1 MTNSNNSVQIKINEN
16 NFLSNLGAIFSN
28 TGKVINEL
36 IQNASR
42 AKATTISFTTS
53 VENGRACLTILDD
66 GSGIADMQKLLSIA
80 ESGWSSDVDKC
91 NPYGMGFLSTLF
103 ACEHIKIQSQ
113 HQMLSSNTEDI
124 ISGESI
130 EIQDSLRANGTLIEM
145 EGISEALFSYL
156 TSTNYNREVDRIG
169 EGYDIDVVL
178 NGVLMFK
185 HHSRMT
191 LNASSNYIE
200 HKFEYGSI
208 YFDTNHNGL
217 SWLAYLQGALISSAN
232 PVTSSNQL
240 NPHHIVHLN
249 DDVKARMPDRAELLD
264 AETVKQSIRTNVQ
277 FLMMQFLQK
286 ELKRLGCESF
296 SFNHLLWRNAVSYAP
311 QVLNNVDFLTKSEIG
326 ETKSYE
332 LGLAGYDGVEHSQLE
347 QPISRA
353 EVESSLLF
361 ALPEHESE
369 EDTININYLKH
380 LRNALFVNVC
390 GLHADHWIHKC
401 EIREVSELD
410 VTIELV
416 NPTSTAT
423 LNGLYSIPIV
433 LCDQYTLKGEY
444 GQVVVETDA
453 VVVSGDE
460 FDYGTLVIPER
471 EHLSTALGIYANYDD
486 EWGCFSESDKDR
498 DNYLLEKLYNKL
510 RASSPEVLIQRVLD
524 DAFMGSGLKNTLNN
538 LKFSISFSGTD
549 IVVTEYK

>member
-1 MTNSNNSVQIKINEN
+1 MTNSHNSVQIKINEN

-42 AKATTISFTTS
+42 ANATTISFTTS

-124 ISGESI
+124 LSGESI
-130 EIQDSLRANGTLIEM
+130 EIQDSLRGNGTLIEM

-208 YFDTNHNGL
+208 YFDSKNDGL
-217 SWLAYLQGALISSAN
+217 CWLAYLQGALISSTN
-232 PVTSSNQL
+232 TVTSSNQL

-286 ELKRLGCESF
+286 ELKRLGESF
-296 SFNHLLWRNAVSYAP
+296 SSNHLLWRSAVRYAP
-311 QVLNNVDFLTKSEIG
+311 QVLNKVDFLTKSEIG
-326 ETKSYE
+326 ESKSYE
-332 LGLAGYDGVEHSQLE
+332 LGLAGYDGVEHSQLR

-353 EVESSLLF
+353 DVESSLLF

-380 LRNALFVNVC
+380 LNNVLFVNVIS
-390 GLHADHWIHKC
+390 LHADHWIHKC

-410 VTIELV
+410 VTIELL

-444 GQVVVETDA
+444 GEVVIETDA
-453 VVVSGDE
+453 VVVSGNE
-460 FDYGTLVIPER
+460 FSYGTLVIPEK
-471 EHLSTALGIYANYDD
+471 ENLSTALGIYGNYDD
-486 EWGCFSESDKDR
+486 EWGCFCENDKDR
-498 DNYLLEKLYNKL
+498 DNYLLEMLYNKL
-510 RASSPEVLIQRVLD
+510 RASSPEVLIQKVLD
-524 DAFMGSGLKNTLNN
+524 EAFMGQGLRNTLNN
-538 LKFSISFSGTD
+538 LTFTISFSGTD
-549 IVVTEYK
+549 IVVTETK

>member
-42 AKATTISFTTS
+42 ANATTISFTTS

-113 HQMLSSNTEDI
+113 HQMLSSSTEAI
-124 ISGESI
+124 LSGESI
-130 EIQDSLRANGTLIEM
+130 VIEDSLRGNGTLIEL
-145 EGISEALFSYL
+145 EGISDALFGYL
-156 TSTNYNREVDRIG
+156 TSSKYDREVDRIG

-185 HHSRMT
+185 NHSRTT
-191 LNASSNYIE
+191 LESSTQYIE

-208 YFDTNHNGL
+208 YFDTKHNGL
-217 SWLAYLQGALISSAN
+217 SWLAYLQGALISSTNA
-232 PVTSSNQL
+232 VTSSNQL

-264 AETVKQSIRTNVQ
+264 AETVKQSIRTSVQ
-277 FLMMQFLQK
+277 TLMMQFLQK
-286 ELKRLGCESF
+286 ELKRLGQSF
-296 SFNHLLWRNAVSYAP
+296 AFDRLLWRKAVNYAP
-311 QVLNNVDFLTKSEIG
+311 QVLNNVDYLTKSEIG
-326 ETKSYE
+326 DTKSYE

-380 LRNALFVNVC
+380 LRNVLFVNVC

-410 VTIELV
+410 VSIELV
-416 NPTSTAT
+416 NPTSTAK
-423 LNGLYSIPIV
+423 LNGMYSIPV
-433 LCDQYTLKGEY
+433 VMCDQYTLKGEY
-444 GQVVVETDA
+444 GQVVIETDA

-471 EHLSTALGIYANYDD
+471 EHLSTALGIYANYED

-510 RASSPEVLIQRVLD
+510 RASSPEVLIQKMLD
-524 DAFMGSGLKNTLNN
+524 EAFRDSGMKRNLNN
-538 LKFSISFSGTD
+538 LTFTVSFSGTD
-549 IVVTEYK
+549 IVVTETK

>member
-1 MTNSNNSVQIKINEN
+1 MRVTPAELGVYQCLINEN

-130 EIQDSLRANGTLIEM
+130 EIQDSLRGNGTLIEM

-208 YFDTNHNGL
+208 YFDSKNDGL
-217 SWLAYLQGALISSAN
+217 CWLAYLQGALISSTN
-232 PVTSSNQL
+232 TVTSSNQL

-286 ELKRLGCESF
+286 ELKRLGESF
-296 SFNHLLWRNAVSYAP
+296 SSNHLLWRSAVRYAP
-311 QVLNNVDFLTKSEIG
+311 QVLNKVDFLTKSEIG
-326 ETKSYE
+326 ESKSYE
-332 LGLAGYDGVEHSQLE
+332 LGLAGYDGVEHSQLR

-353 EVESSLLF
+353 DVESSLLF

-380 LRNALFVNVC
+380 LNNVLFVNVIS
-390 GLHADHWIHKC
+390 LHADHWIHQC

-410 VTIELV
+410 VSIELV
-416 NPTSTAT
+416 NPTSVAT
-423 LNGLYSIPIV
+423 INGKYSIPIV
-433 LCDQYTLKGEY
+433 LCDQYTLKGEF
-444 GQVVVETDA
+444 GQVVIETDA

-460 FDYGTLVIPER
+460 FDYGTLIIPEKEDLLQTVSKGGGKLFAEYLQNATSR
-471 EHLSTALGIYANYDD
+471 ILQLDYFGNFEKTLFCSVVFYHPNQLHFIG
-486 EWGCFSESDKDR
+486 F
-498 DNYLLEKLYNKL
+498 YLLDYFFG
-510 RASSPEVLIQRVLD
+510 D
-524 DAFMGSGLKNTLNN
+524 Y
-538 LKFSISFSGTD
+538 SFRGID
-549 IVVTEYK
+549 F